1 MPFTPKPP
9 VEKLPLIA
17 RKDSAYILLVTT
29 KSGVDLI
36 LVLPVAPISPRQL

>member
-17 RKDSAYILLVTT
+17 RKDSEYILLVTT
-29 KSGVDLI
+29 GRLVDLI
-36 LVLPVAPISPRQL
+36 LVVPISSR